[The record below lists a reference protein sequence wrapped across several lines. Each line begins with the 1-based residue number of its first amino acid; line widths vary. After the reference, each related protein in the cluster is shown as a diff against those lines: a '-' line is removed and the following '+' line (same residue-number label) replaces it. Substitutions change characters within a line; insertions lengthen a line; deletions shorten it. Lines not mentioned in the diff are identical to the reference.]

1 MKTILIVDDEE
12 SIRQSLS
19 GILQDENFHTL
30 CAQDGEE
37 CLNIIKE
44 ETPDLILLDIWMNG
58 IDGIE
63 TLKKIKE
70 FNPDQTVI
78 MMSGHGTIASA
89 VQSTKL
95 GAYDFIEKPLS
106 IEKLLLT
113 IHNALKVHHLV
124 EENRELK
131 SKIEDDY
138 QIVGNSAVIREL
150 KQQIRLAAPTS
161 GWVLITGENGT
172 GKELVAR
179 AIHNNSTR
187 RDKAFVEVN
196 CAAIPEE
203 LIESTLFGHE
213 KGAFTGATASHKGKF
228 DQAHEGTLFLDEI
241 GDMSPKTQ
249 AKVLR
254 ILEEHSFER
263 VGGNKT
269 ITVDVRV
276 VAATNK
282 NLREEINLGNFRQ
295 DLFFRLNVLPIRV
308 PPLRERKED
317 IPLLIDHFLKYFSAK
332 EGKKLKQIDKTALD
346 ILINHQW
353 PGNVRELRNTVERLV
368 IMTPRDVIKEE
379 HLKKFIFQLESEA
392 VSQTPL
398 SSGAA
403 ATSSQVPGTGADS
416 TSSAAPA
423 QPLSSEGKEQEDV
436 SLSTYRDAKEHFEKE
451 FLIKK
456 LKQYGWNISKTA
468 EAIEME
474 RSNLHRKIKAY
485 GIYQNRSGDMDQQ

>member
-1 MKTILIVDDEE
+1 MMKTILIVDDEE
-12 SIRQSLS
+12 SIRQTLA
-19 GILQDENFHTL
+19 GILQDENFRTL
-30 CAQDGEE
+30 AARNGEE
-37 CLNIIKE
+37 CLAILKE
-44 ETPDLILLDIWMNG
+44 ETPDLILLDIWMTG

-63 TLKKIKE
+63 TLKQIRTSYPE
-70 FNPDQTVI
+70 QIVI
-78 MMSGHGTIASA
+78 MMSGHATIPSA

-106 IEKLLLT
+106 MEKLLLS
-113 IHNALKVHHLV
+113 INNALKIGSLV

-131 SKIEDDY
+131 AKIEKDY
-138 QIVGNSAVIREL
+138 QIIGDSTPMREL
-150 KQQIRLAAPTS
+150 KKQIELAAPTS

-179 AIHNNSTR
+179 AIHTNSLR
-187 RDKAFVEVN
+187 RDKPFVEVN

-213 KGAFTGATASHKGKF
+213 KGSFTGATSSHKGKF

-282 NLREEINLGNFRQ
+282 NLREEISRGNFRQ
-295 DLFFRLNVLPIRV
+295 DLFFRLNVLPLHV
-308 PPLRERKED
+308 PPLRDRKED
-317 IPLLIDHFLKYFSAK
+317 ILSLAQYFLRHFSLK
-332 EGKKLKQIDKTALD
+332 EGKKLKSITDNAMT
-346 ILINHQW
+346 ILANYSW
-353 PGNVRELRNTVERLV
+353 PGNVRELKNTIERLV
-368 IMTPRDVIKEE
+368 IMTPGDLIKEE
-379 HLKKFIFQLESEA
+379 HLKEFIFRGDESQA
-392 VSQTPL
+392 GGGFFNQND
-398 SSGAA
+398 SG
-403 ATSSQVPGTGADS
+403 
-416 TSSAAPA
+416 
-423 QPLSSEGKEQEDV
+423 
-436 SLSTYRDAKEHFEKE
+436 TYKDARENFERE
-451 FLIKK
+451 FLINK
-456 LKQYGWNISKTA
+456 LKQYNWNISRTA

-485 GIYQNRSGDMDQQ
+485 DIDLRKTE